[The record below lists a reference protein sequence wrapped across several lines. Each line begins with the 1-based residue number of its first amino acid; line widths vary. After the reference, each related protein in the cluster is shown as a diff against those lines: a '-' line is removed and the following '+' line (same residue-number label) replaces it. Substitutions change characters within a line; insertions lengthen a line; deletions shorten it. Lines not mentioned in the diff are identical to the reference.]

1 MAAPELVPGSMK
13 ASIRNNASGLI
24 TDTNSRIT
32 PTTDVPTAERPSPSP
47 VAMPVVNWFA
57 SPNTSTITTGANAA
71 A

>member
-32 PTTDVPTAERPSPSP
+32 PTTDVPTAEKPSPSP
-47 VAMPVVNWFA
+47 VAMPVVN
-57 SPNTSTITTGANAA
+57 
-71 A
+71 